1 MAADP
6 DRPDTLPGSGR
17 PRLTRHVRMSY
28 DRSRDR
34 HVLQRP
40 EAVTV
45 LNPTGAAIL
54 ELCDGRRTIAEI
66 QEELRGRYD
75 RVVDG
80 EVDSFLRRLVVKRC
94 VEVDDG

>member
-1 MAADP
+1 MADP
-6 DRPDTLPGSGR
+6 TPSDALPPSGR

-34 HVLQRP
+34 WVLQRP
-40 EAVTV
+40 ESVTV

-54 ELCDGRRTIAEI
+54 ELCDGHRTIAEI
-66 QEELRGRYD
+66 GEELRGRYD
-75 RVVDG
+75 RVVDD
-80 EVDSFLRRLVVKRC
+80 EVDAFLRRLVVKRA